1 MSAAIAEKAETKLAI
16 LGVGLIGGSLGMS
29 LKAALGDAIYITGL
43 CRTQASMDLALARG
57 AVDFASFDLKAVV
70 KDADIIF
77 LSTPVLQMP
86 PLVERIVPFLKRG
99 AILTDAGSTKGYL
112 YEKLKAILPPDVY
125 YIAGHPM
132 TGKEK
137 SGVAAADKDL
147 FKNHAYIIVEDTGA
161 PREAHKK
168 LRALLEHTEAN
179 FYEMDYAAHDRCA
192 SIISHIPHITAAALV
207 TLLNRSGDDLEPCL
221 KLAAGGFKDTT
232 RVASGDSDMWA
243 DICMTNPHAIRDHL
257 VRMQGILGEVI
268 HAIDQEDRESVY
280 QYFLAAKQSRDEIIR
295 RTEKLYEL

>member
-1 MSAAIAEKAETKLAI
+1 MNTSLAETAEVKLAI

-43 CRTQASMDLALARG
+43 CRTQTSMDLAVEKG
-57 AVDFASFDLKAVV
+57 AVDFASADIEIVV
-70 KDADIIF
+70 EDADFIF

-86 PLVERIVPFLKRG
+86 PLVARIRSLLKPG

-112 YEKLKAILPPDVY
+112 YEQLKQLLPQDVY

-147 FKNHAYIIVEDTGA
+147 FKNHAYIIVKDTGA
-161 PREAHKK
+161 PREAYEK
-168 LRALLEHTEAN
+168 LRTLLEHTEAN

-232 RVASGDSDMWA
+232 RVASGDSEMWA
-243 DICMTNPHAIRDHL
+243 DICMTNPHAIRNHL
-257 VRMQGILGEVI
+257 ICMQTILGEVI
-268 HAIDQEDRESVY
+268 AAIDEGDRDGIY
-280 QYFLAAKQSRDEIIR
+280 QYFLSAKRSRDEIIH